1 MVRSGERILGFV
13 LPTIGIKGESTMAKQ
28 LDIRDTIHF
37 PRDLVFEA
45 YRDKLPELDAYLPNI
60 ESITIERRIVR
71 DDGCIELVNRWQAAR
86 SEVPAVIRPFIK
98 PELLQWHD
106 YAVWDSNEHVCRWR
120 TEMVAFDGAI
130 VSEGIN
136 YYRVIDENTMEV
148 HLTGT
153 IQVDASKIPGV
164 PRLMAGKV
172 ASAVESGVLKVTEPN
187 LRAVNRG
194 LEQYIAERNARPVRA
209 AAG

>member
-1 MVRSGERILGFV
+1 
-13 LPTIGIKGESTMAKQ
+13 MAKQ
-28 LDIRDTIHF
+28 LDIRDIIHF
-37 PRDLVFEA
+37 PRDLVFET

-60 ESITIERRIVR
+60 ESITVERRTVR

-106 YAVWDSNEHVCRWR
+106 YATWDSKEHVCRWR
-120 TEMVAFDGAI
+120 TELVVFHGAI
-130 VSEGIN
+130 TSEGIN

-153 IQVDASKIPGV
+153 IQVDATKIPGV

-187 LRAVNRG
+187 LLGVNRG
-194 LEQYIAERNARPVRA
+194 LEQYIAERNARPMRA